1 MNMSLIDI
9 IVLLLCLVLFLLAFL
24 ALLFCHSYEVILK
37 EQKKKDG
44 SDTDECPLKKN
55 KNTDS
60 RKDGEGEKE
69 DVKSSNENRKE
80 IV

>member
-1 MNMSLIDI
+1 MILPILILI
-9 IVLLLCLVLFLLAFL
+9 SFFVCCILFYLDLR
-24 ALLFCHSYEVILK
+24 SMV
-37 EQKKKDG
+37 KKDV

-69 DVKSSNENRKE
+69 DVKSGNED
-80 IV
+80 

>member
-1 MNMSLIDI
+1 MSEGYMILPILILI
-9 IVLLLCLVLFLLAFL
+9 SFFVCCILLYLDFRSMV
-24 ALLFCHSYEVILK
+24 
-37 EQKKKDG
+37 KKDV

-69 DVKSSNENRKE
+69 DVKSGNED
-80 IV
+80 

>member
-1 MNMSLIDI
+1 MSLIDI
-9 IVLLLCLVLFLLAFL
+9 IVLLFSLALLLLVFLG
-24 ALLFCHSYEVILK
+24 LLFCHAYEVILK
-37 EQKKKDG
+37 EQKKKAV

-69 DVKSSNENRKE
+69 DVKSGNED
-80 IV
+80 

>member
-1 MNMSLIDI
+1 MSENARKRCEWCKYNMSCDWKSPYCD
-9 IVLLLCLVLFLLAFL
+9 LLDDWV
-24 ALLFCHSYEVILK
+24 
-37 EQKKKDG
+37 

>member
-1 MNMSLIDI
+1 MSVIDI
-9 IVLLLCLVLFLLAFL
+9 IVLLFSLVLLLILFLGLF
-24 ALLFCHSYEVILK
+24 FCHAYEVILK
-37 EQKKKDG
+37 EQKKKAL
-44 SDTDECPLKKN
+44 SNTDECTLKKN